1 VPEPS
6 TRLHV
11 LLARR
16 SGRGVVFRR
25 GPSERVALVAWDTDR
40 HAFELG
46 QWFHG
51 RIYERRCD
59 LSPSGELP

>member
-16 SGRGVVFRR
+16 SGRGVVLRR

-40 HAFELG
+40 HGFELG